1 MWFKK
6 KKQQSIKDSDSNNN
20 VSVYFNREWL
30 NEWKNSL
37 SNSKNYKKAGKN
49 WNNRVLLK
57 FKPVPDILSEVS
69 SLGFYL
75 DLQYGECVE
84 LRYAQSDDEERCD
97 IVLQA
102 DELTWIRL
110 MEEKKDPTMM
120 IMKGKL
126 KLDKGSLITL
136 STQRFA
142 AKALL
147 ETAPVNQHSIQQKK
161 LIEKVEKRKE
171 KDSSHQ
177 EFTTIKRGLN
187 FDSTPMKLFQKAK
200 IYGIWNP
207 AEIDFSKDREQWQSL
222 TDEEKEILIHLSGLF
237 LAGEEAVTLDLLPL
251 IQVIAKEGRLEEE
264 IFLTSFLWEEA
275 KHTEFF
281 SIFIRDVMGYQ
292 PNFEKYH
299 KTHYKKLFYDKLPAD
314 LNRLQY
320 DDSPLSQLK
329 ASATYNMI
337 VEGTLA
343 ETGYA
348 AYYKMLSENELLP
361 GLQKGITLLKQDES
375 RHIAFGLYLINRLL
389 NENPKLKMDLEKH
402 LEEYINDATNI
413 IHEIFEP
420 YEMVPFGLEK
430 EWFLEFAL
438 KQFQHR
444 IEKLGL

>member
-6 KKQQSIKDSDSNNN
+6 RESKKGPEKSSKALSE
-20 VSVYFNREWL
+20 YFNSDWL
-30 NEWKNSL
+30 DQWKENL
-37 SNSKNYKKAGKN
+37 STSEKYKKAGKN
-49 WNNRVLLK
+49 WNNRIVLK
-57 FKPVPDILSEVS
+57 FDPIPDLFEEKS
-69 SLGFYL
+69 SIGFFL
-75 DLQYGECVE
+75 DLQYGECKD
-84 LRYAQSDDEERCD
+84 LRYAVPSDEETTD
-97 IVLQA
+97 IILKS
-102 DELTWIRL
+102 DEMSWIKL
-110 MEEKKDPTMM
+110 LEEKKDPTMM

-126 KLDKGSLITL
+126 KLEKGSLVTL
-136 STQRFA
+136 STQRSA

-147 ETAPVNQHSIQQKK
+147 ETAPVFVESLQKQEFVET
-161 LIEKVEKRKE
+161 IEKRKE

-187 FDSTPMKLFQKAK
+187 FESTPMKLFQKAK
-200 IYGIWNP
+200 VYGVWNP
-207 AEIDFSKDREQWQSL
+207 ADIDFTADKEQWENLS
-222 TDEEKEILIHLSGLF
+222 EEEQEIIIHLSGLF

-281 SIFIRDVMGYQ
+281 SMFIIDVIGTH
-292 PNFEKYH
+292 PDFHKYH
-299 KTHYKKLFYDKLPAD
+299 KTHYRTLFYDKLPAD

-348 AYYKMLSENELLP
+348 AYYKMLSENNLLP

-375 RHIAFGLYLINRLL
+375 RHIAFGLYLINRLIRDH
-389 NENPKLKMDLEKH
+389 PKLKSDLENH
-402 LEEYINDATNI
+402 LEELLNNATNI

-420 YEMVPFGLEK
+420 YDVVPFGLEK
-430 EWFLEFAL
+430 EWFLEYAL

-444 IEKLGL
+444 MEKLGI